1 MSDAAVWV
9 FWSSVA
15 FLVYAY
21 GGFAVLVGAVGL
33 WQRRSV
39 RKLPI
44 TPSVSVIIAAYN
56 EEKVIGERLE
66 NALAFDYPRDRLQI
80 LVASDGSTDRT
91 EEIVAGYASKGV
103 LLLSLPRRGKIRTL
117 NAAVARATGK
127 ILVFTDA
134 NIMCRPDTLR
144 ALVSNFADPGVG
156 GVAGHTTYTLD
167 PSSESSSYGERLYW
181 RYDTWLKK
189 LESQTGSIVSAHGGL
204 YAIRRVLFRAIPD
217 GAVTDDFAI
226 STSVIAQGYRL
237 VFEPDALA
245 TEVAVPEA
253 QREFRR
259 RVRLMTR
266 GLRGVFLRRRLLNP
280 LRYGFYSVVLASHKL
295 ARRLVPVSLAILGV
309 ASLIAWSH
317 GPVYQIAVVGQA
329 MFYGMASVGYVLR
342 RSRVGRAKLLY
353 IPFYYCM
360 ANAAC
365 SVAWVHAL
373 RGRRIEVW
381 QPQRQSLRP

>member
-1 MSDAAVWV
+1 MSTATVWI
-9 FWSSVA
+9 FWASIA
-15 FLVYAY
+15 FLFYAY
-21 GGFAVLVGAVGL
+21 GGFALLVGLVGL
-33 WQRRSV
+33 VQRRGV

-44 TPSVSVIIAAYN
+44 TPSVSLIIAAYN
-56 EEKVIGERLE
+56 EEKVIAERLE
-66 NALAFDYPRDRLQI
+66 NALAMDYPRDRLQI
-80 LVASDGSTDRT
+80 LVASDGSTDGT
-91 EEIVAGYASKGV
+91 DDIVASYASRGV
-103 LLLSLPRRGKIRTL
+103 LLLSLPRHGKIRTL
-117 NAAVARATGK
+117 NAAVERATGK

-134 NIMCRPDTLR
+134 NIMCGADTLR
-144 ALVSNFADPGVG
+144 ALVANFADASVG

-167 PSSESSSYGERLYW
+167 PASESSSYGERLYW

-204 YAIRRVLFRAIPD
+204 YAIRRVLFRPIPD

-226 STSVIAQGYRL
+226 STLVVAQGYRL
-237 VFEPDALA
+237 VFEPEALA

-266 GLRGVFLRRRLLNP
+266 GLRGVFLRRHLLNP
-280 LRYGFYSVVLASHKL
+280 RKYGFYSIVLASHKL

-309 ASLIAWSH
+309 ASLAAWSH
-317 GPVYQIAVVGQA
+317 GPLYQAAVLAQA
-329 MFYGMASVGYVLR
+329 FFYGMASVGYLLR
-342 RSRVGRAKLLY
+342 RSRMGRLRLLY

-360 ANAAC
+360 ANVAC

-381 QPQRQSLRP
+381 QPQRQSIP